1 MSFGFEAEAFA
12 LAEKFLD
19 SGHLP
24 NARRM
29 ILDALIIHRFG
40 GKRIDVILSASGRL
54 CRGKTQS
61 NRDIRKQIEETKRF
75 AAPGFVLALLLA
87 ISINSQVAA
96 QSQQTTPV
104 TVSQAVKEAVEKNFV
119 LLAERYDLSIAD
131 ARIVTARLRPN
142 PVLSLYTDL
151 QPWLGEGATEL
162 NQTGPPEYGIRA
174 DFVWERGQK
183 RRHRIEV
190 AEQEKAVARWQLL
203 NAVRALA
210 LDTQNAFVEVLLA
223 KATLALAERN
233 LDSFR
238 RIVEV
243 GKERV
248 RVGDLAQVELV
259 RTQLAELQFNNAM
272 IQARLRLRI
281 AKQRLQLLMGRAPP
295 SELFDV
301 IGEMRREPLPFT
313 LEELWRQ
320 ALARRPDYQAAL
332 RDQARSVAELRL
344 QIAQGKVDYVIGAEY
359 RRQQGLAGKGNSL
372 GFFFSAPLPLFNR
385 NQGEIARSGWERQ
398 RVDARTR
405 ALEAAM
411 RGELDAAWLSYDTAR
426 SLLTRIEGEM
436 LDKARSVLASMEY
449 SYLVGE
455 ASLVEFLDAQRAFN
469 DTMQGYNEARA
480 EYARGL
486 YLIDSVT
493 GKDAW

>member
-1 MSFGFEAEAFA
+1 M
-12 LAEKFLD
+12 
-19 SGHLP
+19 
-24 NARRM
+24 N
-29 ILDALIIHRFG
+29 LIPP
-40 GKRIDVILSASGRL
+40 ASGRL
-54 CRGKTQS
+54 CCDETQS
-61 NRDIRKQIEETKRF
+61 NRNLREQERFANQCRGRPRCLPRRSCACPIRGRHVALPQPYTRSQTALIEERKRF

-87 ISINSQVAA
+87 VIINNPAAA

-104 TVSQAVKEAVEKNFV
+104 TINQCVREAVERNLG
-119 LLAERYDLSIAD
+119 LLAERYNLSIAD
-131 ARIVTARLRPN
+131 AGVITAGLRPN
-142 PVLSLYTDL
+142 PVLSVYTDL
-151 QPWLGEGATEL
+151 QPLLGNGATEL
-162 NQTGPPEYGIRA
+162 NQSGPPEYGIRA

-183 RRHRIEV
+183 RRHRIEA

-203 NAVRALA
+203 NATRALA
-210 LDTQNAFVEVLLA
+210 LDVQNAFVEVLLA
-223 KATLALAERN
+223 KETLALAERN
-233 LDSFR
+233 QDSFR

-243 GKERV
+243 STERV

-259 RTQLAELQFNNAM
+259 RTQLAELQFNNAV
-272 IQARLRLRI
+272 IQSQSRLRI
-281 AKQRLQLLMGRAPP
+281 AKQRLQLLMGRARP
-295 SELFDV
+295 SDLFDV
-301 IGEMRREPLPFT
+301 VGEMRREPLPFT

-320 ALARRPDYQAAL
+320 ALSRRPDYQGIL

-359 RRQQGLAGKGNSL
+359 RRQQGLAGTGNSL

-385 NQGEIARSGWERQ
+385 NQGEIARAGRERQ
-398 RVDARTR
+398 QIEARTR
-405 ALEAAM
+405 ALEAGM
-411 RGELDAAWLSYDTAR
+411 RGELDAAWQSYDTAR

-436 LDKARSVLASMEY
+436 LDKARRVLASMEY
-449 SYLVGE
+449 SYRAGE
-455 ASLVEFLDAQRAFN
+455 ASLIELLDAQRAFN

>member
-1 MSFGFEAEAFA
+1 MM
-12 LAEKFLD
+12 
-19 SGHLP
+19 
-24 NARRM
+24 N
-29 ILDALIIHRFG
+29 LIPPE
-40 GKRIDVILSASGRL
+40 SGRL
-54 CRGKTQS
+54 CCGKTRS
-61 NRDIRKQIEETKRF
+61 NRDIGKRFEESIGF
-75 AAPGFVLALLLA
+75 AAPPFVFAILLA
-87 ISINSQVAA
+87 AIINKPVAA

-104 TVSQAVKEAVEKNFV
+104 TVSQAVQEAVEKNLG
-119 LLAERYDLSIAD
+119 LLAERYNLTIAD
-131 ARIVTARLRPN
+131 AHIVTARLRPN

-151 QPWLGEGATEL
+151 QPWLGNGATEL

-174 DFVWERGQK
+174 DFIWERGRK
-183 RRHRIEV
+183 RSYRIEA
-190 AEQEKAVARWQLL
+190 AEQEKAVAKWQLL
-203 NAVRALA
+203 NATRALA
-210 LDTQNAFVEVLLA
+210 LDVQNAFVEVLLA
-223 KATLALAERN
+223 KETLALAERN
-233 LDSFR
+233 QESFR

-243 GKERV
+243 SKERV

-259 RTQLAELQFNNAM
+259 RTQLAELQFNNAV
-272 IQARLRLRI
+272 IQAHSRLRI

-301 IGEMRREPLPFT
+301 VGDMRREPLPFT

-332 RDQARSVAELRL
+332 RDQARSVAEVRL
-344 QIAQGKVDYVIGAEY
+344 QIAQGKVDFVIGAEY
-359 RRQQGLAGKGNSL
+359 RRQQGLAGTGNSL
-372 GFFFSAPLPLFNR
+372 GFFFSAPIPLFNR
-385 NQGEIARSGWERQ
+385 NQGEIARAGRERQ
-398 RVDARTR
+398 QVEARTR
-405 ALEAAM
+405 AREAEI
-411 RGELDAAWLSYDTAR
+411 RGELDAAWQSYDTAR

-449 SYLVGE
+449 SYRAGE

-480 EYARGL
+480 QYARGL